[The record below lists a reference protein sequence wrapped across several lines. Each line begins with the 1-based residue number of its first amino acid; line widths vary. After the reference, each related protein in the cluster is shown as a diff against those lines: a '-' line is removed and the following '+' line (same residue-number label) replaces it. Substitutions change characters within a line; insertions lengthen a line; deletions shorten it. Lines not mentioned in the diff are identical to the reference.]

1 MLNKSRYWK
10 NKMSRI
16 FVGSAIIN
24 PIKQIVNQMPP
35 SSSRWRTIFIINLK
49 FLVILGVDRGHS
61 RSFEVIRGQ
70 SRSFEVIRSHSRSF
84 EVISRIRA
92 SSGIFDIPWSHG
104 WGQLISRE
112 VKRGYK
118 RSSDLIFHP
127 LLWTYMGASK
137 ILLKLKMNLYMMKY
151 PRCSFCWKNVVRG
164 HLRSI

>member
-49 FLVILGVDRGHS
+49 FLVILGVIRGHS
-61 RSFEVIRGQ
+61 RSFGVIR
-70 SRSFEVIRSHSRSF
+70 RHSRSF

-127 LLWTYMGASK
+127 LMWTYMGASK

-151 PRCSFCWKNVVRG
+151 PRCSFCWKDVVRG
-164 HLRSI
+164 HFRSIQVISKLTCGG